1 MNHVRLAALVLLVA
15 MSQASAQDV
24 LLAGKVQRVVLLAY
38 GAQGCPDP
46 CEARKPQSAGTQWVC
61 IHNGGGCESMEVQV
75 EQVFLGEAGGPT
87 RVFKQGIGEWG
98 PRFTEWRRQVI
109 VNQEGDS
116 ISWSPAHVRGGKI
129 YIESRK
135 LRNIRNVK
143 TSDLGPDEND
153 LVALDSVLERVR
165 QAPDGQR
172 ARKESGHK

>member
-75 EQVFLGEAGGPT
+75 EQVFLGEAGATT

-98 PRFTEWRRQVI
+98 PRFTSGEGRSLSIRKATAFHGRPPMCAAEKSTS
-109 VNQEGDS
+109 NQGS
-116 ISWSPAHVRGGKI
+116 CA
-129 YIESRK
+129 
-135 LRNIRNVK
+135 
-143 TSDLGPDEND
+143 TS
-153 LVALDSVLERVR
+153 VT
-165 QAPDGQR
+165 
-172 ARKESGHK
+172 